1 MLREPTSGGEPTMGE
16 TEHGPDYTRIVKA
29 LNFKEPDRLPTMEL
43 MVDLPVQEQFL
54 GRKIASVGDEIEFY
68 IKAGYDFFYQKAR
81 FEFPGIPPVLSF
93 GSEIR
98 IDAQKDH
105 TDISFDPHKG
115 ECPLKNREGFAKYK
129 WPDPDA
135 IDYSNMDYVAKAVP
149 EGMGIVAG
157 VGGIFA
163 RSWILMG
170 FENFCSGVLRDPD
183 YVGQVFEAIGN
194 VSVELA
200 RRLVKKPK
208 VFALW
213 YSDDFAHADAPM
225 ISPNAVRKYLFPYM
239 KRMVEITHNAGLP
252 FIYHGCGNVLPL
264 LDDLL
269 GMGIDALHPI
279 EPKAINIYELKE
291 KLYGKVA
298 IIGNV
303 SVDLLTNGTPEKI
316 ESDVKEHIQRLA
328 PGGGYIIS
336 SSNSIAYYIPV
347 ENYRVFLNCIR
358 KYGNYPINI

>member
-1 MLREPTSGGEPTMGE
+1 MNVTEPE
-16 TEHGPDYTRIVKA
+16 PDYTRILTA
-29 LNFKEPDRLPTMEL
+29 LTFKEPDRLPTMEL

-54 GRKIASVGDEIEFY
+54 GRKIASVDDEIEFY
-68 IKAGYDFFYQKAR
+68 VQAGYDYFYQKAR
-81 FEFPGIPPVLSF
+81 YEFPGIPAVLSF
-93 GSEIR
+93 GTDIR

-105 TDISFDPHKG
+105 SDITFDPHKG
-115 ECPLKNREGFAKYK
+115 ECPLKNREGFANYK

-149 EGMGIVAG
+149 KDMGIVAG

-170 FENFCSGVLRDPD
+170 FENFCASVLRDPD
-183 YVGQVFEAIGN
+183 YVSQVFEAIGN
-194 VSVELA
+194 VQVEVA
-200 RRLVKKPK
+200 RRLVKKSK
-208 VFALW
+208 VFAVW

-225 ISPNAVRKYLFPYM
+225 ISPNAVRKFLFPHM
-239 KRMVEITHNAGLP
+239 KRMVEITHDAGLP

-269 GMGIDALHPI
+269 AMGIDALHPI
-279 EPKAINIYELKE
+279 EPKAINIYELKK

-303 SVDLLTNGTPEKI
+303 SVDLLTNGTPQMI
-316 ESDVKEHIQRLA
+316 EVDVKEHIRRLA
-328 PGGGYIIS
+328 PGGGYVIS
-336 SSNSIAYYIPV
+336 SSNSIAYYVPV
-347 ENYRVFLNCIR
+347 ENYRVLLDCVR
-358 KYGNYPINI
+358 KYGKYPINV

>member
-1 MLREPTSGGEPTMGE
+1 MCQ
-16 TEHGPDYTRIVKA
+16 TEQEPDYTRILKA
-29 LNFKEPDRLPTMEL
+29 FNFKEPDRLPTMEL

-54 GRKIASVGDEIEFY
+54 GRKVASVDDEIQFY
-68 IKAGYDFFYQKAR
+68 LKAGYDYFYQKAR
-81 FEFPGIPPVLSF
+81 YEFPGIPPVLSF
-93 GSEIR
+93 GTDIR
-98 IDAQKDH
+98 IEAQRGH

-115 ECPLKNREGFAKYK
+115 ECPLRNEEEFGNYN

-135 IDYSNMDYVAKAVP
+135 IDYSNMEYVAKAVP

-157 VGGIFA
+157 VGGIFT
-163 RSWILMG
+163 RSWVLMG
-170 FENFCSGVLRDPD
+170 FENFCSRVLRDPD
-183 YVGQVFEAIGN
+183 YVSRVFEAIGN
-194 VSVELA
+194 VQVEVA

-213 YSDDFAHADAPM
+213 YSDDFAYAEAPM

-239 KRMVEITHNAGLP
+239 RRMVQITHDAGLP

-269 GMGIDALHPI
+269 TMGIDALHPI
-279 EPKAINIYELKE
+279 EPKAINIYELKK

-303 SVDLLTNGTPEKI
+303 SVDLLTNGTPQMI
-316 ESDVKEHIQRLA
+316 DGDVREHIRRLA
-328 PGGGYIIS
+328 PGGGYVIS

-347 ENYRVFLNCIR
+347 ENYSAFLNNIR

>member
-1 MLREPTSGGEPTMGE
+1 MNVTEPE
-16 TEHGPDYTRIVKA
+16 PDYTRILTA
-29 LNFKEPDRLPTMEL
+29 LTFKEPDRLPTMEL

-54 GRKIASVGDEIEFY
+54 GRKIASVDDEIEFY
-68 IKAGYDFFYQKAR
+68 VQAGYDYFYQKAR
-81 FEFPGIPPVLSF
+81 YEFPGIPAVLSF
-93 GSEIR
+93 GTDIR

-105 TDISFDPHKG
+105 SDITFDPHKG
-115 ECPLKNREGFAKYK
+115 ECPLKNREGFANYK

-149 EGMGIVAG
+149 KDMGIVAG

-170 FENFCSGVLRDPD
+170 FENFCASVLRDPD
-183 YVGQVFEAIGN
+183 YVSQVFEAIGN
-194 VSVELA
+194 VQVEVA
-200 RRLVKKPK
+200 RRLVKKSK
-208 VFALW
+208 VFAVW

-225 ISPNAVRKYLFPYM
+225 ISPNAVRKFLFPHM
-239 KRMVEITHNAGLP
+239 KRMVEITHDAGLP

-269 GMGIDALHPI
+269 AMGINALHPI
-279 EPKAINIYELKE
+279 EPKAINIYELKK

-303 SVDLLTNGTPEKI
+303 SVDLLTNGTPQMI
-316 ESDVKEHIQRLA
+316 EVDVKEHIRRLA
-328 PGGGYIIS
+328 PGGGYVIS
-336 SSNSIAYYIPV
+336 SSNSIAYYVPV
-347 ENYRVFLNCIR
+347 ENYRVLLDCVR
-358 KYGNYPINI
+358 KYGKYPINV